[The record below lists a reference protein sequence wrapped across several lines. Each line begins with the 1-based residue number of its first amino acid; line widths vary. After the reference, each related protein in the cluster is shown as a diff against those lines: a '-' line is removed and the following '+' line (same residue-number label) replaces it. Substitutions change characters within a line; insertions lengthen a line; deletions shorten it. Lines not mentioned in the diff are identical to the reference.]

1 MNTVLATLKA
11 CVLLAIVVSPN
22 VAKSQDTYADTY
34 TDDTLAVGDNDTL
47 AVGELAQIPAL
58 SYMDEDT
65 GMLAIP
71 AVNLSDAASVLA
83 TQELIG
89 NQSCDCTSSGF
100 SGISLFDNGTL
111 ITYGNTT
118 FVGCSA
124 HDEMLRNEGVAVDG
138 EPKTACY
145 VVGGTGCAEA
155 TPSALQNTTEAFKM
169 AAWRECNPLSS
180 KTFGCFICKGYGKSS
195 SYFSSSITIQQ
206 SSYHTYSPPVC
217 GYCVSK
223 PPVCSYCKPVSTGYC
238 GGGGAAA
245 AAAAGGGAA
254 AAAAAGGSCGGAAA
268 AAAASG

>member
-1 MNTVLATLKA
+1 MDTVLATLKA

-22 VAKSQDTYADTY
+22 IVKSQDEDA
-34 TDDTLAVGDNDTL
+34 LP
-47 AVGELAQIPAL
+47 VGELVEIPAL
-58 SYMDEDT
+58 SYMDEDS

-100 SGISLFDNGTL
+100 SGISLYDNGTL
-111 ITYGNTT
+111 VTYGNTT
-118 FVGCSA
+118 FVGCGA

-138 EPKTACY
+138 DPISACY

-155 TPSALQNTTEAFKM
+155 KASALQNTNEAFKM

-180 KTFGCFICKGYGKSS
+180 KTFGCFVCKGYGKYS
-195 SYFSSSITIQQ
+195 SYYSSSIAIKQK
-206 SSYHTYSPPVC
+206 SYHTYYPPVC
-217 GYCVSK
+217 GYCMYK
-223 PPVCSYCKPVSTGYC
+223 PSVCSYCKPVHTGYC
-238 GGGGAAA
+238 GGGAAA